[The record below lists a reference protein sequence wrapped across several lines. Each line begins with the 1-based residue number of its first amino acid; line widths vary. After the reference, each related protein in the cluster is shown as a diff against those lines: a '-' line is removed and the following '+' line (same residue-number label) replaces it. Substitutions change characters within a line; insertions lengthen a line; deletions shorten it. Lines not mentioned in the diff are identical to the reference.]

1 MVTMERRTD
10 GSALR
15 NTGNQFFYHLTVVF
29 IVDGHGTQAGTDFLG
44 VYQTGMY
51 LRVGKIIEFLT
62 AHFFVFC
69 FHRL

>member
-15 NTGNQFFYHLTVVF
+15 DTGNQFFYHLTVVF
-29 IVDGHGTQAGTDFLG
+29 IVDGHGTQTGTDFLG

-51 LRVGKIIEFLT
+51 FRVGK
-62 AHFFVFC
+62 
-69 FHRL
+69 

>member
-29 IVDGHGTQAGTDFLG
+29 IVDGHRTQTGTDFLG

-51 LRVGKIIEFLT
+51 FRVGKIIEPPDC
-62 AHFFVFC
+62 AFFRILFS
-69 FHRL
+69 